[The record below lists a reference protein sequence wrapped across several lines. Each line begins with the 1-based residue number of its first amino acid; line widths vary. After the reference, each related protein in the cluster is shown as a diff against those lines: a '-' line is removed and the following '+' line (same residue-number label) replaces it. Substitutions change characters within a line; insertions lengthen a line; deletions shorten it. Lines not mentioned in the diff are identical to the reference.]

1 MSHTRQV
8 SLKKP
13 TSSLRRSALLMIAS
27 AVVGILAAYGVF
39 SSAVGFP
46 LVFGLVC
53 LGLGLVS
60 LREKPRKALGLRLL
74 LSLMCPVL
82 TFAGYFAHE
91 RAVEQS
97 RLALQTELSAA
108 LVGSSAPPL
117 ENLEPLNV
125 DSRELDRLSNYSAP
139 ATIVT
144 FWAYWCSPC
153 WTELPEL
160 DELYRKHADDGL
172 AVVAVTRYDDPDDA
186 AACQGQLEQDR
197 DYVRNKGFAFP
208 VAITRN
214 AEIYEAF
221 MVRSV
226 PTGVLIDGN
235 AKIVAYGV
243 GLDGGRDLMRHA
255 SALLAS
261 AKLDRPQPT
270 DRR

>member
-1 MSHTRQV
+1 MV
-8 SLKKP
+8 KKS
-13 TSSLRRSALLMIAS
+13 TSPLRGPVLLLIAS

-39 SSAVGFP
+39 SSAVAFP

-53 LGLGLVS
+53 LVLGLVS
-60 LREKPRKALGLRLL
+60 LREKPRQALGARLL
-74 LSLMCPVL
+74 LGLMCPVL
-82 TFAGYFAHE
+82 TFAGYFVYA
-91 RAVEQS
+91 RTVEQS

-108 LVGSSAPPL
+108 LVGSSAHPL

-125 DSRELDRLSNYSAP
+125 DSRELDRFSDYSAA

-160 DELYRKHADDGL
+160 DEFYRKHADDGL

-186 AACQGQLEQDR
+186 AACQGQFEKDR
-197 DYVRNKGFAFP
+197 AYVRNKDFAFP
-208 VAITRN
+208 FAITRD
-214 AEIYEAF
+214 AGIYDAF

-235 AKIVAYGV
+235 ANIVAYGV
-243 GLDGGRDLMRHA
+243 GLDGGRDLMRRA
-255 SALLAS
+255 SALLAG
-261 AKLDRPQPT
+261 AKPDRSQRI
-270 DRR
+270 DGR